1 MTEPGLPGVLVADD
15 RDPARLG
22 ARVLAALRAGP
33 DGDGPGAVAV
43 LDGRWPTATQAAA
56 REALARHAGQLA
68 PDDLVVFTSG
78 SSGTPRAVHRS
89 LASWQA
95 SAPALTELLA
105 LRPEDLTWLPGHPA
119 STLSLYAA
127 WHADDAGTQVRYADD
142 PHADA
147 TIVHAAPSL
156 LPAVLRARDEG
167 RLPALR
173 LVVTAGDRVPTA
185 VFGECAAR
193 GLRLLAY
200 YGAAELSFV
209 GIGGS
214 AGDEAGE
221 GSAVASYRAF
231 PGVQVDIRDG
241 LLWSR
246 SDYQAF
252 GYLGDAPRSETAA
265 GAGTPAGGH
274 GSSADGSPPRRT
286 GPLRRAAGGWAS
298 VGDAARWVGPGRFE
312 ILGRADGA
320 VTVAGHTI
328 LLEEVEDA
336 LRAHPRIEDALVV
349 GCPDPV
355 HGARLVAL
363 WVDARPCASE
373 PAGRGPSAPDGIDAI
388 DALDALDSL
397 DARAALDSA
406 APSDGRG
413 VGTPPEGVATIL
425 SALPVPARPRAWI
438 RVGSA
443 TGLPRTPSGKPD
455 RGAAALVALATFAPT
470 AHEGRAT

>member
-1 MTEPGLPGVLVADD
+1 M
-15 RDPARLG
+15 
-22 ARVLAALRAGP
+22 
-33 DGDGPGAVAV
+33 
-43 LDGRWPTATQAAA
+43 
-56 REALARHAGQLA
+56 
-68 PDDLVVFTSG
+68 
-78 SSGTPRAVHRS
+78 
-89 LASWQA
+89 
-95 SAPALTELLA
+95 
-105 LRPEDLTWLPGHPA
+105 
-119 STLSLYAA
+119 
-127 WHADDAGTQVRYADD
+127 
-142 PHADA
+142 
-147 TIVHAAPSL
+147 
-156 LPAVLRARDEG
+156 
-167 RLPALR
+167 
-173 LVVTAGDRVPTA
+173 PTA

-214 AGDEAGE
+214 AGDEAGQ
-221 GSAVASYRAF
+221 GSAGPYRAF

-336 LRAHPRIEDALVV
+336 LRAHPASRMPSSSDA
-349 GCPDPV
+349 PTR
-355 HGARLVAL
+355 ARRGLVAL

-397 DARAALDSA
+397 MPELPSTVWHRATAAVSARHPRGSPRSSRRSPSRPVRAPGSA
-406 APSDGRG
+406 A
-413 VGTPPEGVATIL
+413 
-425 SALPVPARPRAWI
+425 
-438 RVGSA
+438 GSA
-443 TGLPRTPSGKPD
+443 TGLPWTPSGKPD
-455 RGAAALVALATFAPT
+455 PGRGRPGRPRDVRSDRPR
-470 AHEGRAT
+470 GRAT